1 MNQHDV
7 ENIRFL
13 LSRTPEQ
20 LREWYNSVSDED
32 LLYASLILENY
43 ADFLRQENITL
54 EIERQIEQMP
64 VLTEAQALIAAVRDL
79 T

>member
-1 MNQHDV
+1 MDQHDV

-54 EIERQIEQMP
+54 EIEQQIEQMP
-64 VLTEAQALIAAVRDL
+64 VLIEAQAVIAAVRDL

>member
-1 MNQHDV
+1 MDQDDV
-7 ENIRFL
+7 KNLHFL

-20 LREWYNSVSDED
+20 LREWYSKVSDED
-32 LLYASLILENY
+32 LLYASHILDMY
-43 ADFLRQENITL
+43 AEFLKSENIRL

-64 VLTEAQALIAAVRDL
+64 VLTEAQAVIASVRNL

>member
-1 MNQHDV
+1 MDQHDV

-64 VLTEAQALIAAVRDL
+64 VLTEAQAVIAAVRDL

>member
-1 MNQHDV
+1 MDQHDV

-64 VLTEAQALIAAVRDL
+64 VLIEAQAVIAAVRDL